1 MRERRWSADRTGT
14 AETDPVSAD
23 EETPPGGIG
32 PPGEDPGNGQT
43 EDNADLENKA
53 RNLVLRMLTH
63 SPRTRAQLERSLHRK
78 EYPDEVVEKVLNGL
92 DEAGLIDDA
101 AFAQAWVN
109 SRQYSRHLSRRA
121 LTQELRTR
129 GVEEETVREA
139 VAEVSDEDE
148 QDGARALARKS
159 LRGSRTKEKEA
170 RIRRALGVLA
180 RKGYPGGLSYRIVRE
195 ELEQEGLEADLDS
208 GEF

>member
-1 MRERRWSADRTGT
+1 
-14 AETDPVSAD
+14 
-23 EETPPGGIG
+23 
-32 PPGEDPGNGQT
+32 
-43 EDNADLENKA
+43 
-53 RNLVLRMLTH
+53 MLTH

-78 EYPDEVVEKVLNGL
+78 EYPGEVVEKVLNGL

-159 LRGSRTKEKEA
+159 LRGSRTKDKEA

-180 RKGYPGGLSYRIVRE
+180 RKGYPGASPTASSARNWSRKASKPTWTTPASDPAGPEALGWNVWAGGHPAVAQELRARLLSRRATAVRY
-195 ELEQEGLEADLDS
+195 L
-208 GEF
+208 

>member
-1 MRERRWSADRTGT
+1 MRERRRSSDRTGP
-14 AETDPVSAD
+14 AEADPVSAD
-23 EETPPGGIG
+23 GETPPGGPV
-32 PPGEDPGNGQT
+32 PPGEDL
-43 EDNADLENKA
+43 DNKA

-63 SPRTRAQLERSLHRK
+63 SPRTRAQLERSLHRR
-78 EYPDEVVEKVLNGL
+78 EYPEEVVAQVLDGL

-101 AFAQAWVN
+101 AFAQAWVS

-129 GVEEETVREA
+129 GVEEETVRDA

-159 LRGSRTKEKEA
+159 LRSSRTKDKEA
-170 RIRRALGVLA
+170 RIRRALGVLG

-195 ELEQEGLEADLDS
+195 ELEQEGLEADLD
-208 GEF
+208 GPDF